1 MTDRTKTRQIRVGG
15 LAIGGGAAIPVQSMC
30 NTPAHDAAATLEQ
43 IRALAAAG
51 CDLVRLA
58 VPDMQAVQ
66 VFGRVREESPLP
78 LVADIHFDYKLA
90 LGAIDAGADKI
101 RINPGNIGG
110 QERVRIVAEACK
122 KRGLPIR
129 IGVNGGSLEK
139 NLLAQ
144 YGNTP
149 RALVESALGH
159 IRLLEQE
166 EFYDIC
172 VSIKSSDVQKTAA
185 AYALLAQE
193 VDYPLHL
200 GITETGTP
208 YMGLVKSAA
217 GIGGMLLT
225 GIGDTLRV
233 SLTADPVEEVRAGI
247 AILKAVG
254 LRKEGVNIVSC
265 PTCGR
270 TQIDLIP
277 MASQVE
283 ALLADIKTP
292 LDVAVMGC
300 VVNGPGEA
308 READYGL
315 AGGKGQGVLFRRGE
329 IVGKVP
335 EADLAQALSALIH
348 TDLRE
353 KGGAHEPA

>member
-43 IRALAAAG
+43 IRALAATG

-144 YGNTP
+144 YGSTP

-335 EADLAQALSALIH
+335 EQNLAQALSDLIH
-348 TDLRE
+348 IDLRE
-353 KGGAHEPA
+353 KGDAHEPA

>member
-30 NTPAHDAAATLEQ
+30 NTPAYDAAATLEQ

-335 EADLAQALSALIH
+335 EQNLAQALSDLIH

>member
-1 MTDRTKTRQIRVGG
+1 MKDRTMTRKIRVGG
-15 LAIGGGAAIPVQSMC
+15 LGIGGGAPVSVQSMC
-30 NTPAHDAAATLEQ
+30 NTPAQDPAATLDQ
-43 IRALAAAG
+43 VRALAAAG
-51 CDLVRLA
+51 CDIVRLA
-58 VPDMQAVQ
+58 VPDMAAVRAFGQ
-66 VFGRVREESPLP
+66 VRAESPLP

-90 LGAIDAGADKI
+90 LEAVAAGADKI

-110 QERVRIVAEACK
+110 AERVRAVAAACRQ
-122 KRGLPIR
+122 RGLPIR
-129 IGVNGGSLEK
+129 IGVNGGSLEPE
-139 NLLAQ
+139 LLARF
-144 YGNTP
+144 GNTP

-159 IRLLEQE
+159 IRLLEQAD
-166 EFYDIC
+166 FDDIC
-172 VSIKSSDVQKTAA
+172 ISIKSSDVPRTLE
-185 AYALLAQE
+185 AYRLLAEQ

-217 GIGGMLLT
+217 GIGAMLLS

-247 AILKAVG
+247 AILRAVG
-254 LRKEGVNIVSC
+254 LRREGVNIISC

-277 MASQVE
+277 LAQEVE
-283 ALLADIKTP
+283 AKLVDIKIPIT
-292 LDVAVMGC
+292 VAVMGC

-315 AGGKGQGVLFRRGE
+315 AGGKGQGVLFRKGE
-329 IVGKVP
+329 VVGKVP
-335 EADLAQALSALIH
+335 EAQLAQALADLIRA
-348 TDLRE
+348 DLR
-353 KGGAHEPA
+353 

>member
-1 MTDRTKTRQIRVGG
+1 MKDRTMTRKIRVGG
-15 LAIGGGAAIPVQSMC
+15 LGIGGGAPVSVQSMC
-30 NTPAHDAAATLEQ
+30 NTPAQDPAATLDQ
-43 IRALAAAG
+43 VRALAAAG
-51 CDLVRLA
+51 CDIVRLA
-58 VPDMQAVQ
+58 VPDMAAVRAFGQ
-66 VFGRVREESPLP
+66 VRAESPLP

-90 LGAIDAGADKI
+90 LEAVAAGADKI

-110 QERVRIVAEACK
+110 AERVRAVAAACRQ
-122 KRGLPIR
+122 RGLPIR
-129 IGVNGGSLEK
+129 IGVNGGSLEPE
-139 NLLAQ
+139 LLARF
-144 YGNTP
+144 GNTP

-159 IRLLEQE
+159 IRLLEQAD
-166 EFYDIC
+166 FDDIC
-172 VSIKSSDVQKTAA
+172 ISIKSSDVPRTLE
-185 AYALLAQE
+185 AYRLLAEQ

-217 GIGGMLLT
+217 GIGAMLLS

-247 AILKAVG
+247 AILRAVG
-254 LRKEGVNIVSC
+254 LRREGVNIISC

-277 MASQVE
+277 LAQEVE
-283 ALLADIKTP
+283 AKLIDIKTP
-292 LDVAVMGC
+292 ITVAVMGC

-315 AGGKGQGVLFRRGE
+315 AGGKGQGVLFRKGE
-329 IVGKVP
+329 VVGKVP
-335 EADLAQALSALIH
+335 EAQLAQALADLIRA
-348 TDLRE
+348 DLR
-353 KGGAHEPA
+353 

>member
-1 MTDRTKTRQIRVGG
+1 MKDRTMTRKIRVGG
-15 LAIGGGAAIPVQSMC
+15 LGIGGGAPVSVQSMC
-30 NTPAHDAAATLEQ
+30 NTPAQDPAATLDQ
-43 IRALAAAG
+43 VRALAAAD
-51 CDLVRLA
+51 CDIVRLA
-58 VPDMQAVQ
+58 VPDMAAVRAFGQ
-66 VFGRVREESPLP
+66 VRAESPLP

-90 LGAIDAGADKI
+90 LEAVAAGADKI

-110 QERVRIVAEACK
+110 AERVRAVAAACRQ
-122 KRGLPIR
+122 RGLPIR
-129 IGVNGGSLEK
+129 IGVNGGSLEPE
-139 NLLAQ
+139 LLARF
-144 YGNTP
+144 GNTP

-159 IRLLEQE
+159 IRLLEQAD
-166 EFYDIC
+166 FDDIC
-172 VSIKSSDVQKTAA
+172 ISIKSSDVPRTLE
-185 AYALLAQE
+185 AYRLLAEQ

-217 GIGGMLLT
+217 GIGAMLLS

-247 AILKAVG
+247 AILRAVG
-254 LRKEGVNIVSC
+254 LRREGVNIISC

-277 MASQVE
+277 LAQEVE
-283 ALLADIKTP
+283 AKLVDIKTP
-292 LDVAVMGC
+292 ITVAVMGC

-315 AGGKGQGVLFRRGE
+315 AGGKGQGVLFRKGE
-329 IVGKVP
+329 VVGKVP
-335 EADLAQALSALIH
+335 EAQLAQALADLIRA
-348 TDLRE
+348 DLR
-353 KGGAHEPA
+353 

>member
-15 LAIGGGAAIPVQSMC
+15 LCIGGGAAIPVQSMC

-139 NLLAQ
+139 TLLAQ

-149 RALVESALGH
+149 QALVESALGH

-172 VSIKSSDVQKTAA
+172 ISIKSSDVQKTAA
-185 AYALLAQE
+185 AYALLAQS

-277 MASQVE
+277 LASQVE
-283 ALLADIKTP
+283 MLLADIKTP

-335 EADLAQALSALIH
+335 EQHLAQALSDLIH
-348 TDLRE
+348 ADLQE
-353 KGGAHEPA
+353 KGGVNESI